1 MQTNYAILLAATLAA
16 GAFSAPVAGAQEYE
30 AGSIEID
37 QPWSTATPK
46 GASVGAGYLTIKN
59 TGTQSDVLT
68 GASAAVAGKVE
79 VHEMTMDNGIMRMR
93 PLASGLEIKPG
104 QTVELKP
111 NSFHLM
117 LENLKEPIQQG
128 KPFKA
133 TLMFAKAGSVDVS
146 FAVGPIGANSAPT
159 QDVHHH

>member
-1 MQTNYAILLAATLAA
+1 MKNYGIVVVALVGLSALPAAI
-16 GAFSAPVAGAQEYE
+16 AGAQEYK
-30 AGSIEID
+30 AGSIEVD
-37 QPWSTATPK
+37 QPWSAATPR
-46 GASVGAGYLTIKN
+46 GASVAAGYMTIKN
-59 TGTQSDVLT
+59 TGTEPDRLT
-68 GASAAVAGKVE
+68 SATTAVAGKVE

-93 PLASGLEIKPG
+93 PLPSGLEIKPG

-133 TLMFAKAGSVDVS
+133 TLTFAKGGPVDVD
-146 FAVGPIGANSAPT
+146 FAVGPIGASSPSA
-159 QDVHHH
+159 QDTHHH